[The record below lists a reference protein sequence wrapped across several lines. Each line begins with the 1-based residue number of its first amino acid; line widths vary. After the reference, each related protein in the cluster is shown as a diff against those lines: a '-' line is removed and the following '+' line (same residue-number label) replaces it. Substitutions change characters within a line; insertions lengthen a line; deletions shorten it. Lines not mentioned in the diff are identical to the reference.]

1 MHVAPELAKHARKA
15 ELDLHASAEVAG
27 DLDVVVSVELVCE
40 VPHETAVAYGQ
51 REGSQ
56 KRELGSLERRT
67 IHILRMYLSIR
78 AGGRQHHFCRGDA
91 AAVVVSCAL
100 RSSVGQ
106 IADHL
111 QEGEDRNACALG
123 AEDLLEELREHH
135 GWATAHSAAAL
146 VVREAVAEAVLHFAS
161 SGSSADLQALGG
173 GRHGDNFLWCL
184 GHDESKNIEWMDLRG
199 RIKPPAVMTDKAS
212 FKKQLCGYGALC
224 TV

>member
-1 MHVAPELAKHARKA
+1 MGERERGRERERK
-15 ELDLHASAEVAG
+15 
-27 DLDVVVSVELVCE
+27 DVQNE
-40 VPHETAVAYGQ
+40 
-51 REGSQ
+51 
-56 KRELGSLERRT
+56 
-67 IHILRMYLSIR
+67 SIR

-123 AEDLLEELREHH
+123 AEELLEELREHH
-135 GWATAHSAAAL
+135 GWAPEHSAAAL
-146 VVREAVAEAVLHFAS
+146 VVRAAVAEAVLHFAS

-212 FKKQLCGYGALC
+212 FKKQLWSTLYCVGRDLVGPYRNSYRSC
-224 TV
+224 S